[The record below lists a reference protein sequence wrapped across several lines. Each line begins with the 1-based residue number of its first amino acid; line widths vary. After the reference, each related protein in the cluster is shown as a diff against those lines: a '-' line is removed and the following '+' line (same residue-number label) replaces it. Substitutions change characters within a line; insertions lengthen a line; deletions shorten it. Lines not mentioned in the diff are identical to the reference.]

1 MASVQQMAEKPVKL
15 AITANTTWCAG
26 GIALFIE
33 SAVPDC
39 PTAQATTVAEL
50 ENLVRSGWADVIVV
64 GVPNRHPDH
73 DRLVDAVR
81 RDWPDMPVC
90 VVSSD
95 HFPDTVRK
103 AREVGAQAYVTT
115 TSDPSAVQL
124 AIRSAFAGEDFY
136 TEEAEESLADQAPRH
151 LPTDINMR
159 VGKLTRRE
167 RQVMD
172 LLGRGYANREIADA
186 LDLREGTVRIYVHR
200 VIRQLGLRNR
210 VDVALCANYMAQA
223 SA

>member
-1 MASVQQMAEKPVKL
+1 MTSVEQTADKPVRL

-33 SAVPDC
+33 STVPDC
-39 PTAQATTVAEL
+39 PTAQATTVSEL
-50 ENLVRSGWADVIVV
+50 ENLVRSGWADVVV
-64 GVPNRHPDH
+64 LGVPNRHPDH
-73 DRLVDAVR
+73 DRLLDAVR
-81 RDWPDMPVC
+81 REWPNVPVC

-95 HFPDTVRK
+95 HFPETARK
-103 AREVGAQAYVTT
+103 AREIGVQAYVTT
-115 TSDPSAVQL
+115 TSEPSAVQL
-124 AIRSAFAGEDFY
+124 AIRSASVGETFY
-136 TEEAEESLADQAPRH
+136 TEEAEEAGADQAPRH
-151 LPTDINMR
+151 LPKDIHMR

-210 VDVALCANYMAQA
+210 VDVALCANYMAHA
-223 SA
+223 ST